1 VNYAPSV
8 VLFASIPF
16 CLLVW
21 RNALLYPNVGSRAV
35 PVISRNGMGPFTSS
49 DSPLATWNAPL
60 KFFLSFFATDL
71 WRAHPM

>member
-21 RNALLYPNVGSRAV
+21 RNALLYPNVGFSCCSGDFTKRDV
-35 PVISRNGMGPFTSS
+35 PVHILGFSIGNMEC
-49 DSPLATWNAPL
+49 AA
-60 KFFLSFFATDL
+60 
-71 WRAHPM
+71 